1 MLHDVTLHKW
11 SLIITNEFSKRK
23 TSIPESLWV
32 LKAHRICKGWFH
44 PRREAGMKLVALIS
58 FMPLFLFLF
67 FISLE
72 HLLFPKEQNVLS
84 ALKQLRETEV
94 SDPITEFSFVCFLK
108 SNYYDL
114 DHDFAPLRGSGGKAP
129 GESGGCRL
137 LRYVTTR

>member
-1 MLHDVTLHKW
+1 MGFKSTSYLQRMVSSQKR
-11 SLIITNEFSKRK
+11 SRNEISSFNKFYATFS
-23 TSIPESLWV
+23 
-32 LKAHRICKGWFH
+32 F
-44 PRREAGMKLVALIS
+44 S
-58 FMPLFLFLF
+58 FF